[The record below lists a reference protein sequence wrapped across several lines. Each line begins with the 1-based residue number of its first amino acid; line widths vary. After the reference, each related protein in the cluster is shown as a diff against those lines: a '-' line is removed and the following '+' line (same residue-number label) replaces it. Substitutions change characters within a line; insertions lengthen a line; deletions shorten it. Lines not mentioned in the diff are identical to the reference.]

1 MNTIRVIKLIK
12 KKKNPA
18 AAFLFRSRVSR
29 VLYFTKYFYARSD
42 TPAGGENDN
51 NIQNFRERHL
61 GDGRNDEGVR
71 ERSRACRQRATMTSF
86 APPVAAEDSEHAEAK
101 LEGAESAPCKH
112 ASFEDFS
119 PKHNLHRVFG
129 LDDETDAEEGEGD
142 ADGGEQ
148 VLQETHCLSRWRCSG
163 SLPLNKK

>member
-1 MNTIRVIKLIK
+1 
-12 KKKNPA
+12 
-18 AAFLFRSRVSR
+18 
-29 VLYFTKYFYARSD
+29 
-42 TPAGGENDN
+42 
-51 NIQNFRERHL
+51 
-61 GDGRNDEGVR
+61 
-71 ERSRACRQRATMTSF
+71 MTSF

-148 VLQETHCLSRWRCSG
+148 VLQETHRFSRWRCSG